1 MPTSNQESVENWWFA
16 YALSGIKIPYAEKA
30 SVRIGDRKDK
40 ERLPLASTLKAPVHQ
55 RGACSVPGS
64 VTAWQQVGFLPRRST
79 SVLKLRAYQY
89 AGPI

>member
-16 YALSGIKIPYAEKA
+16 YALSGIKISYAEKA
-30 SVRIGDRKDK
+30 SVRIGDRNFKGDK

-64 VTAWQQVGFLPRRST
+64 VTAWEQV
-79 SVLKLRAYQY
+79 V
-89 AGPI
+89 